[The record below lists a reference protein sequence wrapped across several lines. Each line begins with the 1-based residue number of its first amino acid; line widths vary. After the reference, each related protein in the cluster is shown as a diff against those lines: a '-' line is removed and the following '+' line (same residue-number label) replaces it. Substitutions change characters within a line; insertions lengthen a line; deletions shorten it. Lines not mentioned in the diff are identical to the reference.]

1 MDRARRPQLISA
13 VRIPDDPIV
22 GWRYWHLGL
31 EPVLL
36 GSVTQ
41 RGFRWNARQP
51 IKARCVSSGHAAPA
65 PGCACGVYAGAELSG
80 LRDHGLCL
88 PAGGLVVGEVGLW
101 GLVLTEEDGHRGEFG
116 YPRRL
121 SVVTETVEAAV
132 LAGVVEELAAA
143 YGVPVDT
150 VDRASAVGEV
160 SAAIAAFLDM
170 SSPR

>member
-1 MDRARRPQLISA
+1 MDRAGHHQLISA
-13 VRIPDDPIV
+13 VRTPADPVV
-22 GWRYWHLGL
+22 GWRYWHLGV

-41 RGFRWNARQP
+41 RGFSWKPGQP

-65 PGCACGVYAGAELSG
+65 PGCACGVYAGAELSS

-88 PAGGLVVGEVGLW
+88 PCGGLVVGQVALW

-121 SVVTETVEAAV
+121 SIVTGTVEASA
-132 LAGVVEELAAA
+132 LPGVVDVLAAA
-143 YGVPVDT
+143 YGVPVGT
-150 VDRASAVGEV
+150 VERASAIGEV

-170 SSPR
+170 SR

>member
-1 MDRARRPQLISA
+1 MDRAGRSQLISA
-13 VRIPDDPIV
+13 VRTAADPVV

-31 EPVLL
+31 DPVAL

-41 RGFRWNARQP
+41 RGFTWAPRRP

-65 PGCACGVYAGAELSG
+65 PGCACGVYAGADMSG
-80 LRDHGLCL
+80 LREHGLCL
-88 PAGGLVVGEVGLW
+88 PAGGLVLGEVALW

-121 SVVTETVEAAV
+121 SVVEETVEADALSGLV
-132 LAGVVEELAAA
+132 DGLANG
-143 YGVPVDT
+143 YGVPVGT
-150 VDRASAVGEV
+150 ASRADAVGEV

-170 SSPR
+170 SR